1 MKPSQLLCSGPPADK
16 SRDVSYTPD
25 MPDDDKPV
33 VEVTGDG
40 FPVEVNVTVKGVT
53 VRVLVTLPKLKP
65 EPVRDSALRG
75 PES

>member
-1 MKPSQLLCSGPPADK
+1 MGRLRQKDIRWPL
-16 SRDVSYTPD
+16 
-25 MPDDDKPV
+25 PDDDKPV

-40 FPVEVNVTVKGVT
+40 FPVEVNVTVKDVT

-65 EPVRDSALRG
+65 EPVRDSVLRG